1 MKSTNTSSKQKA
13 PAARSW
19 FTRLVLKAIVLFAGL
34 GLCGAL
40 LMSLALALA
49 WPNLPDLTA
58 MIDYRPR
65 VPLRVYTADK
75 VLIGEFGEE
84 RRNVLRFDE
93 IPDVMKSAILAA
105 EDDRFYQHGGI
116 DWTGVLRAA
125 LANTIHMS
133 KTQGA
138 STITMQVARN
148 FYLSSEKT
156 YTRKFYELLLTF
168 KIEATLTKDQ
178 ILDLYMNQIFLG
190 HRAYG
195 FAAASRTY
203 FGKPLA
209 EITPAEAA
217 MLAGIPKAPSRFNPI
232 SNFERAKSR
241 QAYVLGRMRSLGY
254 LTDAEYQRAAD
265 QPIVIRSAS
274 NTPGGRYGVHGDY
287 PAELAR
293 QLLYGVYQDDIYSRG
308 FNIYTTIDS
317 KGQEAAYQAVRE
329 GILDYTRRA
338 PYTGPEDNIDLPQG
352 IESDPEALNDLIDDQ
367 QEKHPDNGDLLIGVV
382 LSASPTEIRVAR
394 SASQIIDITD
404 KRALRVVARGL
415 VPNAKESVRIRRGSV
430 VYVHQTGEYWEL
442 INKPAI
448 QAALVSLSAQDGAV
462 RAMVGGFDFDE
473 GKFNRVTQAW
483 RQPGS
488 SFKPFIYASSL
499 ERGLTPATQISD
511 EPFSLTAEQTGS
523 KAWNPKNYGRSYEP
537 MLTMRQGLYKS
548 KNMVS
553 IRIMQAVGP
562 QYVQDYVTRFGFDR
576 SRQPAVLPLA
586 LGAGSVTPLQLAGG
600 YAVFA
605 NGGYRVPPYL
615 IDYVTDSGGKVIMR
629 SRPTVA
635 GDTLARVID
644 PRTAYVMDD
653 MLRGVATFG
662 TGARA
667 HRELKRN
674 GFAPDFTGDLVLGA
688 VIGGILGAKLWY
700 AALHGP
706 ASLLDRAG
714 LVYYGGFIG
723 GTLGVML
730 MGWRRRVPVRWTM
743 HLMAPALAAGY
754 AIGRVGCFVVGDD
767 YGRPTSL
774 PWAVAFPDGSP
785 PSLAGVLATEFG
797 VPPAEGVSPDMV
809 LAVHPTQLYEV
820 GMSLIIFAIIWPLR
834 KKIRPDGALFSI
846 YIALAG
852 VERFIVEIF
861 RAKDD
866 RFIGPLTVAQLI
878 SLALVVAG
886 VAGAMYL
893 MRSRGG
899 GGGPRVVGAAA
910 SAAGTSRS

>member
-1 MKSTNTSSKQKA
+1 MSSQKQSSSASA
-13 PAARSW
+13 PSRSW
-19 FTRLVLKAIVLFAGL
+19 LSRFILKSVVFVAGL

-40 LMSLALALA
+40 LGTLALALA
-49 WPNLPDLTA
+49 WPNLPDLSA

-65 VPLRVYTADK
+65 VPLRIYTSDH

-93 IPDVMKSAILAA
+93 IPDIMKSAILAA

-116 DWTGVLRAA
+116 DWAGVLRAA
-125 LANTIHMS
+125 MANIVNMS
-133 KTQGA
+133 KSQGA

-168 KIEATLTKDQ
+168 KIEATLSKNE

-203 FGKPLA
+203 FGKQLSD
-209 EITPAEAA
+209 ITAAEAA

-232 SNFERAKSR
+232 SNFKRAKGR
-241 QAYVLGRMRSLGY
+241 QAYVLGRMRNLGY
-254 LTDAEYQRAAD
+254 LTEDEYQQALA
-265 QPIVIRSAS
+265 QPIEIKSAPG
-274 NTPGGRYGVHGDY
+274 TPTGRYAVHGEY

-308 FNIYTTIDS
+308 FNIYTTIHS
-317 KGQEAAYQAVRE
+317 KDQEAAYQALRE
-329 GILDYTRRA
+329 GVLDYTRRA
-338 PYTGPEDNIDLPQG
+338 PYPGPEGSVELPDG
-352 IESDPEALNDLIDDQ
+352 IESQAEAFDEILDAV
-367 QEKHPDNGDLLIGVV
+367 QEKYPDNGDLIAGVV
-382 LSASPTEIRVAR
+382 LAADANGVKVAR
-394 SASQIIDITD
+394 STSEIIDITD
-404 KRALRVVARGL
+404 KRALRVIARGL
-415 VPNAKESVRIRRGSV
+415 TPKAKPELRIDRGDV
-430 VYVHQTGEYWEL
+430 VYVHKRPEYWEL
-442 INKPAI
+442 INKPTV
-448 QAALVSLSAQDGAV
+448 QAALVSVRAQDGAV
-462 RAMVGGFDFDE
+462 ISMVGGFDFEE

-488 SFKPFIYASSL
+488 SFKPFIYASAL

-523 KAWNPKNYGRSYEP
+523 KAWNPKNYGRTYEP

-586 LGAGSVTPLQLAGG
+586 LGAGSVTPLQMAGG

-615 IDYVTDSGGKVIMR
+615 IDHVTDSAGKVIMR
-629 SRPTVA
+629 ARPTVS
-635 GDTLARVID
+635 GDTLARAID

-653 MLRGVATFG
+653 MLRGVATYG

-674 GFAPDFTGDLVLGA
+674 D
-688 VIGGILGAKLWY
+688 IGGKTGTTNDSQDAWFAGFTPKLVAVAWMGFDQPKSLGSGETGGG
-700 AALHGP
+700 AALPIWLNYMRVALDGQPEIPPGP
-706 ASLLDRAG
+706 MPSG
-714 LVYYGGFIG
+714 LSRIDGEFYFSEFPP
-723 GTLGVML
+723 GT
-730 MGWRRRVPVRWTM
+730 
-743 HLMAPALAAGY
+743 
-754 AIGRVGCFVVGDD
+754 AIARVGLPAPGD
-767 YGRPTSL
+767 S
-774 PWAVAFPDGSP
+774 
-785 PSLAGVLATEFG
+785 
-797 VPPAEGVSPDMV
+797 
-809 LAVHPTQLYEV
+809 
-820 GMSLIIFAIIWPLR
+820 
-834 KKIRPDGALFSI
+834 
-846 YIALAG
+846 
-852 VERFIVEIF
+852 
-861 RAKDD
+861 
-866 RFIGPLTVAQLI
+866 
-878 SLALVVAG
+878 
-886 VAGAMYL
+886 VAGAAPMDGIGNL
-893 MRSRGG
+893 LDQLGVGG
-899 GGGPRVVGAAA
+899 GGTGNSDTQPTRVPF
-910 SAAGTSRS
+910 

>member
-1 MKSTNTSSKQKA
+1 MRSSNPSAKQKA
-13 PAARSW
+13 PTRSW
-19 FTRLVLKAIVLFAGL
+19 FMRFALKVIALVVGL
-34 GLCGAL
+34 GACGAL
-40 LMSLALALA
+40 LMTLALALA
-49 WPNLPDLTA
+49 WPNLPDLHA

-65 VPLRVYTADK
+65 VPLRIYTADH

-84 RRNVLRFDE
+84 RRNVLRFNE

-116 DWTGVLRAA
+116 DWAGVLRAA
-125 LANTIHMS
+125 IANVVHMS

-148 FYLSSEKT
+148 FYLSAEKT

-209 EITPAEAA
+209 DITAAEAA

-232 SNFERAKSR
+232 ANFDRAKSR

-254 LTDAEYQRAAD
+254 LTEDEYQRALA
-265 QPIVIRSAS
+265 QPIVIKSAPG
-274 NTPGGRYGVHGDY
+274 TPTGRYAVHGEY

-317 KGQEAAYQAVRE
+317 KDQEAAYESVRA
-329 GILDYTRRA
+329 GVLDYTRRA
-338 PYTGPEDNIDLPQG
+338 PYPGPEETIDLPQG
-352 IESDPEALNDLIDDQ
+352 IESKPDALNDILDDL
-367 QEKHPDNGDLLIGVV
+367 QEKYPDNGDLLTGVV

-394 SASQIIDITD
+394 TATQIIDITD
-404 KRALRVVARGL
+404 KQALRVVARGL
-415 VPNAKESVRIRRGSV
+415 GPKAKDDVRIQRGSV
-430 VYVHQTGEYWEL
+430 VYVHKRDDYWEL
-442 INKPAI
+442 INKPSI
-448 QAALVSLSAQDGAV
+448 QAALVSVRAQDGAIE
-462 RAMVGGFDFDE
+462 AMVGGFDFEE
-473 GKFNRVTQAW
+473 GKFNRATQAW

-488 SFKPFIYASSL
+488 SFKPFIYASAL

-523 KAWNPKNYGRSYEP
+523 KPWNPKNYGRSYGP

-562 QYVQDYVTRFGFDR
+562 KYVQDYVTRFGFDR

-586 LGAGSVTPLQLAGG
+586 LGAGSVTPLQMAGA

-615 IDYVTDSGGKVIMR
+615 IDHVTDGSGKVIMR
-629 SRPTVA
+629 ARPTVA

-653 MLRGVATFG
+653 MLRGVATYG

-667 HRELKRN
+667 HRELKRE
-674 GFAPDFTGDLVLGA
+674 D
-688 VIGGILGAKLWY
+688 IGGKTGTTNDSQDAWFAGFNPKLVAVAWMGFDQPKSMGQGETGGG
-700 AALHGP
+700 AALP
-706 ASLLDRAG
+706 IWVD
-714 LVYYGGFIG
+714 Y
-723 GTLGVML
+723 M
-730 MGWRRRVPVRWTM
+730 RV
-743 HLMAPALAAGY
+743 
-754 AIGRVGCFVVGDD
+754 
-767 YGRPTSL
+767 
-774 PWAVAFPDGSP
+774 
-785 PSLAGVLATEFG
+785 
-797 VPPAEGVSPDMV
+797 
-809 LAVHPTQLYEV
+809 
-820 GMSLIIFAIIWPLR
+820 
-834 KKIRPDGALFSI
+834 
-846 YIALAG
+846 ALAG
-852 VERFIVEIF
+852 EPEIPPGPMPSGLS
-861 RAKDD
+861 RIDD
-866 RFIGPLTVAQLI
+866 DFYFSEFPP
-878 SLALVVAG
+878 G
-886 VAGAMYL
+886 VAVARVGLPAPGDQMPG
-893 MRSRGG
+893 SSPDGG
-899 GGGPRVVGAAA
+899 GGQDAIGNLLDQLRGAQDHNDEAIPQPVRVPF
-910 SAAGTSRS
+910 

>member
-1 MKSTNTSSKQKA
+1 MRTTKKTSTPKA
-13 PAARSW
+13 PARSW
-19 FTRLVLKAIVLFAGL
+19 LARLMLKAFVLFAGL
-34 GLCGAL
+34 GLCGVL
-40 LMSLALALA
+40 LLSLALALA
-49 WPNLPDLTA
+49 WPNLPDLNA
-58 MIDYRPR
+58 MTDYRPR
-65 VPLRVYTADK
+65 VPLRIYTADH

-84 RRNVLRFDE
+84 RRNVLRFNE
-93 IPDVMKSAILAA
+93 IPDIMKSAILAA

-125 LANTIHMS
+125 IANVVHMS

-168 KIEATLTKDQ
+168 KIEATLSKDQ

-232 SNFERAKSR
+232 ANFDRAKSR
-241 QAYVLGRMRSLGY
+241 QAYVLGRMRTLGY
-254 LTDAEYQRAAD
+254 LTDAEYQQAMD
-265 QPIVIRSAS
+265 QPIEIKSAPG
-274 NTPGGRYGVHGDY
+274 TPSGRYAVHGEY

-308 FNIYTTIDS
+308 FNIYTTINS
-317 KGQEAAYQAVRE
+317 KDQEAAYQALRN

-338 PYTGPEDNIDLPQG
+338 YYPGPEETIDLPAG
-352 IESDPEALNDLIDDQ
+352 IEDQAEAFNDILDTVL
-367 QEKHPDNGDLLIGVV
+367 EKYPDNGDLLTGIV
-382 LSASPTEIRVAR
+382 LSASPTEVKVAR
-394 SASQIIDITD
+394 SPHRIITITD
-404 KRALRVVARGL
+404 KSALRVIARGL
-415 VPNAKESVRIRRGSV
+415 AANAKPPVKISRGAV
-430 VYVHQTGEYWEL
+430 VYVHEKTDGAWEL
-442 INKPAI
+442 INKPTI
-448 QAALVSLSAQDGAV
+448 QAALVSLRAQDGGV
-462 RAMVGGFDFDE
+462 LAMVGGFDYEE

-523 KAWNPKNYGRSYEP
+523 KAWNPKNYGRAYEP

-562 QYVQDYVTRFGFDR
+562 QYVQDYITRFGFDR

-615 IDYVTDSGGKVIMR
+615 IDSVTDSSGKVLMR
-629 SRPTVA
+629 ARPTVA

-644 PRTAYVMDD
+644 PRTAYVMNDL
-653 MLRGVATFG
+653 LRGVATSG

-674 GFAPDFTGDLVLGA
+674 D
-688 VIGGILGAKLWY
+688 IGGKTGTTNDSQDAWFAGFNPEIVTIAWMGFDQPKSMGQGETGGG
-700 AALHGP
+700 AALP
-706 ASLLDRAG
+706 IWS
-714 LVYYGGFIG
+714 
-723 GTLGVML
+723 
-730 MGWRRRVPVRWTM
+730 
-743 HLMAPALAAGY
+743 
-754 AIGRVGCFVVGDD
+754 D
-767 YGRPTSL
+767 YMK
-774 PWAVAFPDGSP
+774 V
-785 PSLAGVLATEFG
+785 
-797 VPPAEGVSPDMV
+797 
-809 LAVHPTQLYEV
+809 
-820 GMSLIIFAIIWPLR
+820 
-834 KKIRPDGALFSI
+834 
-846 YIALAG
+846 ALAG
-852 VERFIVEIF
+852 KPEIPPGPMPSGLS
-861 RAKDD
+861 R
-866 RFIGPLTVAQLI
+866 IGGDFYFSEFPPGTAI
-878 SLALVVAG
+878 A
-886 VAGAMYL
+886 
-893 MRSRGG
+893 
-899 GGGPRVVGAAA
+899 RVGLPAPGDFDPGAAA
-910 SAAGTSRS
+910 PGAAQDGIGALLDQLHGTNDPEAAVPQPVRVPF